1 MENYFMKNKQ
11 KEGNSRKT
19 KAFMKKAYAG
29 GWKLNFSINYLIIGA
44 CMRERGS
51 VCLKKGF
58 VSSPSHIPMSYQS
71 QSHISTHTAI
81 SRHDTIFIQQIKKLK
96 VVKTSFMRHKDVG
109 MGTLLSVDEALIKF
123 STNLTRLRCEK
134 LNSN

>member
-1 MENYFMKNKQ
+1 MKNKQ
-11 KEGNSRKT
+11 KEGNSRRD

-44 CMRERGS
+44 CRERGT
-51 VCLKKGF
+51 VCLKKGY

-71 QSHISTHTAI
+71 QSHITTHTLLPLT
-81 SRHDTIFIQQIKKLK
+81 RHDTIFIQQIKKLK

-123 STNLTRLRCEK
+123 STNLTRLLCEK

>member
-1 MENYFMKNKQ
+1 MKNKQ
-11 KEGNSRKT
+11 KEGNSRRD

-44 CMRERGS
+44 CRERGS

-71 QSHISTHTAI
+71 QSHITTHTLLPLT
-81 SRHDTIFIQQIKKLK
+81 RHDTIFIQQIKKLK

-123 STNLTRLRCEK
+123 NSFALREIKFK
-134 LNSN
+134 LDASRCFF